1 MRRLFPLGLLAL
13 LAACDTREA
22 MQPELRFEIS
32 RADLDIAEAR
42 RKMAAGADPTFPCTA
57 IKQAIGSLAGQRV
70 HDVHRVVEEGTKVC
84 RDAVVGFAAAQVARL
99 EKVHGRERERMAR
112 ECTDLVRSVALLD
125 AIVKTSAD
133 AEVAS
138 LRHKRKS
145 LCP

>member
-1 MRRLFPLGLLAL
+1 
-13 LAACDTREA
+13 
-22 MQPELRFEIS
+22 
-32 RADLDIAEAR
+32 
-42 RKMAAGADPTFPCTA
+42 
-57 IKQAIGSLAGQRV
+57 
-70 HDVHRVVEEGTKVC
+70 VC